1 MRTSG
6 SFGIRSRF
14 RRSRRSHFSHASVLE
29 LHLINLPIKFVEA
42 LRREVNVTSEHVSSQ
57 CVSSHALLIFSHAS
71 CCFEHLIL
79 SAGWTIKWP
88 GFSSLSNQLRPL
100 ERERILGTFCIAIRK
115 PQIEF
120 MIGFWVAVLVQ
131 NLSLF
136 HEICDGEKVSP
147 RLKKRKRKEKN
158 VLELV

>member
-14 RRSRRSHFSHASVLE
+14 RRSMRSYFSHASVLE

-57 CVSSHALLIFSHAS
+57 YVSSHALLIFSHAS

-100 ERERILGTFCIAIRK
+100 ERERILGTFCIICHSKAPDRIRDWFLGCSSGTEFIAISWNMWWGR
-115 PQIEF
+115 
-120 MIGFWVAVLVQ
+120 GLA
-131 NLSLF
+131 
-136 HEICDGEKVSP
+136 SP
-147 RLKKRKRKEKN
+147 
-158 VLELV
+158 